1 MINKYLAFRKKYNV
15 VRKIGY
21 SGDGYACI
29 VKVMDN

>member
-21 SGDGYACI
+21 GGDGYAYI
-29 VKVMDN
+29 VKVTDS